1 MCWCGTPGIHQDQ
14 MTMARED
21 RLPVPPGHLAVATRH
36 IGDRGHGGSVGTLLG
51 QVLAQVPS
59 P

>member
-1 MCWCGTPGIHQDQ
+1 
-14 MTMARED
+14 MARED